1 MEPSARK
8 SKIKPMMDQK
18 APGVARYD
26 LLPRRRFATL
36 LYLDF
41 ISTLSS
47 LQHYSLYLTGNG
59 DTSYATNSTLQKLV
73 ITKAKPV
80 VIGSISD
87 FYITNPSRC
96 LRVADLG
103 CSSGPNT
110 LLVITEILEAIDEIC
125 HQLNHNT
132 PEFQVFLND
141 LPTNDFNTIFKTL
154 PAFYEQLRKEKGE
167 KFGPCSIV
175 GIPGSFYERLF
186 PTSTIDFVHSS
197 SSLHWL
203 SQVPTMI
210 EINKSNIY
218 LTRSSPPSV
227 IRAYIEQ
234 FQKDFSLFLSLRSKE
249 ITSKGRMVLTM
260 LSRRSQEPFGKECY
274 AWELLSKSL
283 NDLVSE
289 GLIEEAKMD
298 SFNLPCYMPS
308 YEEVEAIICGEGS
321 FYLDG
326 DDDDNKEFKFD
337 RFISGQKVAKLI
349 RAVLES
355 LIAYHFGDAII
366 DVLFNRYMEYVSD
379 HLSKEEGK
387 YVNFVISLR
396 RK

>member
-1 MEPSARK
+1 MEVSQVLH
-8 SKIKPMMDQK
+8 MN
-18 APGVARYD
+18 G
-26 LLPRRRFATL
+26 
-36 LYLDF
+36 
-41 ISTLSS
+41 
-47 LQHYSLYLTGNG
+47 GNG

-87 FYITNPSRC
+87 LYITNPSRC
-96 LRVADLG
+96 LTIADLG

-110 LLVITEILEAIDEIC
+110 LLVITEIIEAIDEIC
-125 HQLNHNT
+125 HELNHNK

-141 LPTNDFNTIFKTL
+141 LPSNDFNTIFKTL
-154 PAFYEQLRKEKGE
+154 PAFFEKLRKEMGE
-167 KFGPCSIV
+167 NFGSCSIM

-186 PTSTIDFVHSS
+186 PTTTIDFIHSS
-197 SSLHWL
+197 YSLQWL
-203 SQVPTMI
+203 SQVPAMI

-227 IRAYIEQ
+227 IQAYIEQ

-274 AWELLSKSL
+274 FWELLSKSL

-298 SFNLPCYMPS
+298 SFNLPFYMPS

-326 DDDDNKEFKFD
+326 LEIFDINWDGSDDDDNNEFKFD
-337 RFISGQKVAKLI
+337 RFISGQKVTKLI
-349 RAVLES
+349 RAVSES

-379 HLSKEEGK
+379 HFSKEGGK
-387 YVNFVISLR
+387 FVNFVISLR

>member
-1 MEPSARK
+1 MEIVQVLHMNGGS
-8 SKIKPMMDQK
+8 
-18 APGVARYD
+18 
-26 LLPRRRFATL
+26 
-36 LYLDF
+36 
-41 ISTLSS
+41 
-47 LQHYSLYLTGNG
+47 G
-59 DTSYATNSTLQKLV
+59 DTSYATNSILQKQV

-87 FYITNPSRC
+87 LYTTNPSPC

-110 LLVITEILEAIDEIC
+110 LLVITEIIEAIDEIC

-141 LPTNDFNTIFKTL
+141 LPSNDFNAIFKTL

-167 KFGPCSIV
+167 KFGPCSIM

-186 PTSTIDFVHSS
+186 PTATIDFLHSS
-197 SSLHWL
+197 YSLQWL
-203 SQVPTMI
+203 SQVPPMV
-210 EINKSNIY
+210 EINKGNIY
-218 LTRSSPPSV
+218 LARMSPPSV
-227 IRAYIEQ
+227 LQAYTDQ
-234 FQKDFSLFLSLRSKE
+234 FRKDFSLFLRLRSNE
-249 ITSKGRMVLTM
+249 ITPTGRMVLT
-260 LSRRSQEPFGKECY
+260 LLGKKSEGPFGKECY
-274 AWELLSKSL
+274 FWELLSKSL

-289 GLIEEAKMD
+289 GLIEEAKVD
-298 SFNLPCYMPS
+298 SFNLPFYMPS
-308 YEEVEAIICGEGS
+308 RKEVEAIVCGEGS

-326 DDDDNKEFKFD
+326 LEIFDINWDGSDDDDNKKFKFD

-349 RAVLES
+349 RAVTEP
-355 LIAYHFGDAII
+355 LIAYHFGDAVI

-387 YVNFVISLR
+387 FVNFVISLK